1 MYKRTKK
8 DDSANSR
15 GKPPQHLADC
25 GTFLLDMIGLNAEV
39 VCTTAASL
47 HIHFTISIMR
57 EGTLH
62 SHVPR

>member
-47 HIHFTISIMR
+47 HIHFTS
-57 EGTLH
+57 E
-62 SHVPR
+62 SAS